1 MLVINNLKIS
11 GIGGI
16 SELEINFNKGLN
28 LICGPNGVGK
38 TTILESIAEAFST
51 GRRNK
56 VLKKNSNYTVGKCKL
71 NYSSANFE
79 ERTYFYEVKGFNPND
94 EVGFH
99 NYLEEETYDLIYFKT
114 GRSFLYQELKS
125 ISRDSERDLSQI
137 HTQSAEGIKFDDFKN
152 WFINRYVFN
161 HIDSQ
166 LEDTEKKNIELSI
179 KSFNLL
185 YEHISFK
192 NIKHDTFDILLETPN
207 GDIYYEY
214 LSSGFKSCLFIIQGL
229 IKEIEFRFK
238 NESKIAVED
247 FQGVLLID
255 ELDLHLHPHWQAKLI
270 KILKEILPKA
280 QIIATTHSPH
290 MIQNAAIE
298 EIIPLALDQNE
309 KVTLRDLPSSKYGY
323 QGWSVEEILVDV
335 MGLDSTHSSVYKE
348 NLKAFEEAI
357 ESENIE
363 EAQLRY
369 RELESM
375 LHPKNPLPKILRLQ
389 IADIGGVI
397 E

>member
-38 TTILESIAEAFST
+38 TTILDSIAEAFST
-51 GRRNK
+51 GQRNK
-56 VLKKNSNYTVGKCKL
+56 VLKKNSNYTIGTCKL
-71 NYSSANFE
+71 KYSGNDLE
-79 ERTYFYEVKGFNPND
+79 EKTYTYEVQGFTPNE
-94 EVGFH
+94 EVGYH
-99 NYLEEETYDLIYFKT
+99 SYLEKEVYNLIYFKT
-114 GRSFLYQELKS
+114 GRSFLYQELEG
-125 ISRDSERDLSQI
+125 ISKDPERDV
-137 HTQSAEGIKFDDFKN
+137 HTLYAQSAEGIRFDDFKS

-161 HIDSQ
+161 HIDKQ
-166 LEDTEKKNIELSI
+166 LRKSEKKNIELSI
-179 KSFNLL
+179 RSFNLL
-185 YEHISFK
+185 YENISFK
-192 NIKHDTFDILLETPN
+192 NIKHDTFDIFLETPN

-238 NESKIAVED
+238 NESEMAVED
-247 FQGVLLID
+247 FQGVVLID
-255 ELDLHLHPHWQAKLI
+255 ELDLHLHPHWQSKLLN
-270 KILKEILPKA
+270 ILKEILPKA

-298 EIIPLALDQNE
+298 EILPLAMDQDG
-309 KVTLRDLPSSKYGY
+309 KLFLRDLPNSKYGY
-323 QGWSVEEILVDV
+323 QGWTVEEILVDV
-335 MGLDSTHSSVYKE
+335 MGLESTHSSVYKE

-375 LHPKNPLPKILRLQ
+375 LHPNNPLPKILRLQ

-397 E
+397 D